1 LYELYNF
8 KVDEQVNQKLIEETV
23 GADSLLET
31 KEQAIKSQESVEDIE
46 NLMKKFE
53 KILEKGF

>member
-1 LYELYNF
+1 MYELYNF